1 MSDFFGFHS
10 KSPPPAVQTYDF
22 VPQRSDGVGSPK
34 RRQRPQQFSQSP
46 RPITQQPQVPWHISQ
61 AQAPVQ
67 RLLLPNF
74 PKPQQKHNQTE
85 STKNAIVEYFT
96 KVNFEL
102 QKLRNDCG
110 QLTDIVFECLAEIE
124 TLEKRLHIVE
134 QDGVNHR
141 QSQPPVVEE
150 ARVEKAQPQPAP
162 DRALDMSLRR
172 ANAIEDMSLW
182 KIAKVAVTTGLNV
195 YSHPTQMS
203 PCVGHIEHADQV
215 LCDLDNVV
223 EDENAMWVS
232 VRIQDMR
239 YLSLWVR
246 LATIADDGT
255 FSDPTLTV

>member
-1 MSDFFGFHS
+1 M
-10 KSPPPAVQTYDF
+10 PQTQH
-22 VPQRSDGVGSPK
+22 VPWHVS
-34 RRQRPQQFSQSP
+34 
-46 RPITQQPQVPWHISQ
+46 QPQVKT
-61 AQAPVQ
+61 AG
-67 RLLLPNF
+67 LLPHF
-74 PKPQQKHNQTE
+74 PKPRQTE

-124 TLEKRLHIVE
+124 TLEKRLRIVE
-134 QDGVNHR
+134 QDKQQIR
-141 QSQPPVVEE
+141 QAPPPPPQPQPPIESARPAKP
-150 ARVEKAQPQPAP
+150 ARVEKIS
-162 DRALDMSLRR
+162 DKALDMSLRR

-223 EDENAMWVS
+223 DDENTMWVS

-255 FSDPTLTV
+255 FSEPTLTV